1 MSLSTNTKRPASGSR
16 SGAVQSWEGHWPPL
30 AYWVK
35 VVAIV
40 VATFWIMMGIK
51 AVAEVL
57 LLVAVS
63 LVLAVG
69 MDPLIVWL
77 SAKAGISRGRVV
89 LVLAAA
95 FGAIVILFLV
105 LVVPAAIRQLG
116 NLSNDLPAYLA
127 RVQVGRRLGGQLP
140 SSGRRRSRRPRPSWK
155 GCPIVWAAPS
165 GRSSGSRAGWERPS
179 SASRRSSS

>member
-1 MSLSTNTKRPASGSR
+1 LQRPTDDGGLVLSLSTNTKRPASGTR
-16 SGAVQSWEGHWPPL
+16 SGAVPSWEGHWPPL

-51 AVAEVL
+51 AVADIL

-77 SAKAGISRGRVV
+77 SAKMGISRGRVV
-89 LVLAAA
+89 LVLGAAV
-95 FGAIVILFLV
+95 GAIVILFVV

-116 NLSNDLPAYLA
+116 NLFERSPRVSLP
-127 RVQVGRRLGGQLP
+127 RPIGRRVGGQLP
-140 SSGRRRSRRPRPSWK
+140 
-155 GCPIVWAAPS
+155 
-165 GRSSGSRAGWERPS
+165 
-179 SASRRSSS
+179 